1 MRGKCVISKGNDE
14 ICLGSHT
21 LPCLAG
27 SKCLDKYFQT
37 FAVSASMTCK
47 KFFFRSAMS
56 YKAGPAGDRFL
67 FKR

>member
-1 MRGKCVISKGNDE
+1 MRGKSVISKGNDA

-21 LPCLAG
+21 LACLAS

-37 FAVSASMTCK
+37 LAVAASMTYK
-47 KFFFRSAMS
+47 KFFFQSAMS